1 MTPFALHAAPQAYAR
16 RRLDEFC
23 AYLQSKCVYIDV
35 WDATSKL
42 QIGTARVS
50 LAGLLRRGVEKL
62 GAASTVKE
70 YISADVV
77 DTSRTSVN
85 IAPFA
90 AASAEGRVRGQLKLV
105 AARLS
110 TATRWRGGQRD
121 CRVPLPR

>member
-50 LAGLLRRGVEKL
+50 LAGLLRRGDAGENSDKFFE
-62 GAASTVKE
+62 TD
-70 YISADVV
+70 SAVV
-77 DTSRTSVN
+77 V
-85 IAPFA
+85 
-90 AASAEGRVRGQLKLV
+90 
-105 AARLS
+105 
-110 TATRWRGGQRD
+110 
-121 CRVPLPR
+121 